1 MVRHHGAAFLET
13 QFDHLI
19 ASCHAYNFAK
29 ATSTCSTP
37 PSVFIPAP
45 IPSLETQT
53 QELSPPVT
61 LKRIFKLFALS
72 GQLDLL
78 CDQWAT
84 TIKRHGNILV
94 RHYLGIGDS
103 VMGEHQFIPTSTHHL
118 GASIALLLQA
128 SDPDRPSFSFVPLQ
142 LPPSKLTSPRQLLR
156 HLIGEILLMKNSLS
170 YLLTEAC
177 EEDERFATALRTS
190 VECFINGTNE
200 VANGVAMLLAKHCD
214 SLMQAGWRDTEIERG
229 LMHEAQVWVIDAFR
243 ALSSKDHFEA
253 FYKKDLGRRLLL
265 GKSSSDEG
273 ETSMIK
279 KLKSECGAS
288 FVAAMEG
295 MFKELE
301 RSKEIFAQFQLAHEA
316 QRDVKALGIQ
326 FEVHVLGE
334 VYWPAAGLNP
344 PTGDKGAKGQTAV
357 EGDAAGGKQSWDATG
372 GVTLLKNVGATGQ
385 SSSDRVGEVTQ
396 AALIPQVPYGGIK
409 LPSSPCKLQD
419 LFEAFYLK
427 HHKGRKLR
435 WLVPLGGCTI
445 RALFGFRRGDGLAI
459 GGRDEHGI
467 AGASD
472 SKEAF
477 TPQGRA
483 SKSGTPTVII
493 ATDDDSSPTVRN
505 PSDHPPSLNMS
516 DGDSIRS
523 NQGDTTVMRH
533 DERSGKISRYDLVM
547 SQLQAVSLLLFNTHK
562 ELSMKH
568 IHDATG
574 IEMEELSRQ
583 LMALSF
589 NPKSRVLVKQPAG
602 VKEWAPSDVYTV
614 NDDFNARTSHVVIN
628 QVQLKET
635 RAEAEETSNRVE
647 SDRSQHVDA
656 SIVRVLKGRGK
667 MTHSLIVSEVV
678 QHLNK
683 FNPTHELIK
692 SRISNLIERDFIA
705 RDPGDTDVYH
715 YVS

>member
-1 MVRHHGAAFLET
+1 
-13 QFDHLI
+13 
-19 ASCHAYNFAK
+19 
-29 ATSTCSTP
+29 
-37 PSVFIPAP
+37 
-45 IPSLETQT
+45 
-53 QELSPPVT
+53 
-61 LKRIFKLFALS
+61 
-72 GQLDLL
+72 
-78 CDQWAT
+78 
-84 TIKRHGNILV
+84 
-94 RHYLGIGDS
+94 
-103 VMGEHQFIPTSTHHL
+103 
-118 GASIALLLQA
+118 
-128 SDPDRPSFSFVPLQ
+128 
-142 LPPSKLTSPRQLLR
+142 
-156 HLIGEILLMKNSLS
+156 
-170 YLLTEAC
+170 
-177 EEDERFATALRTS
+177 
-190 VECFINGTNE
+190 
-200 VANGVAMLLAKHCD
+200 
-214 SLMQAGWRDTEIERG
+214 
-229 LMHEAQVWVIDAFR
+229 
-243 ALSSKDHFEA
+243 
-253 FYKKDLGRRLLL
+253 
-265 GKSSSDEG
+265 
-273 ETSMIK
+273 
-279 KLKSECGAS
+279 
-288 FVAAMEG
+288 MEG

-316 QRDVKALGIQ
+316 QRDVKAVGIQ

-334 VYWPAAGLNP
+334 VYWPAAGLNAQ
-344 PTGDKGAKGQTAV
+344 TGDKGAKGQTAV
-357 EGDAAGGKQSWDATG
+357 EGVAAGRKQSWDATG
-372 GVTLLKNVGATGQ
+372 GVTSLKNVGVTGQ
-385 SSSDRVGEVTQ
+385 SGSDRVGEVTQ

-445 RALFGFRRGDGLAI
+445 RALFGFKRGDGRVTGSEAHN
-459 GGRDEHGI
+459 RDEHEI
-467 AGASD
+467 AGGEVNATD

-505 PSDHPPSLNMS
+505 PLEHPPSLKMS
-516 DGDSIRS
+516 DGHPSRS
-523 NQGDTTVMRH
+523 NQEDTTVMGH
-533 DERSGKISRYDLVM
+533 DERRGKLSRYDLVM

-583 LMALSF
+583 LLALSF
-589 NPKSRVLVKQPAG
+589 NPKSRVLIKQPAG